1 MDDLKLIRDSEKRKD
16 FRFSVPL
23 DDKIEFSINM
33 IKSLESLALYM
44 HLDGF
49 HLAFS
54 GGKDSIVLY
63 HLAKKAKVKFKAH
76 MLVTTIDPP
85 EVMRCVRSY
94 YKDVLMHRPKTNMFQ
109 EIKDKKCLPTGFYR
123 WCCRVL
129 KEKIGIGT
137 VTLLGIRALE
147 SLRRS
152 ERYPIEKSG
161 YPNEPLWWDM
171 YEEKGYL
178 DRYDITTQDK
188 MMVSP
193 LYYWSEA
200 DVWNY
205 IRNNN
210 LHYPELYDQGWSR
223 VGCMFCPMSRV
234 GEKKLELQRYPKV
247 AQKFIDSIDFIVKE
261 YGYADKYTDD
271 PVEIFHWW
279 ISNKS
284 MKNYFRDKKK
294 NQYNLFE
301 KNTEK

>member
-1 MDDLKLIRDSEKRKD
+1 MDELKLIRDNEKRKD
-16 FRFSVPL
+16 FRFSVSL
-23 DDKIEFSINM
+23 EEKIEYSVNM
-33 IKSLESLALYM
+33 IKSLESLAIYM
-44 HLDGF
+44 DEEGF

-85 EVMRCVRSY
+85 EVMRCVRTY
-94 YKDVLMHRPKTNMFQ
+94 YKDVIMHRPKTNMFEQ
-109 EIKDKKCLPTGFYR
+109 IKKQKCLPTGFYR

-129 KEKIGIGT
+129 KEKIGAGT

-147 SLRRS
+147 SSRRS

-161 YPNEPLWWDM
+161 YRNEPLWWDM
-171 YEEKGYL
+171 FEEKGYL
-178 DRYDITTQDK
+178 DRYHITTQDK

-200 DVWNY
+200 DVWDY
-205 IRNNN
+205 IHDNN

-234 GEKKLELQRYPKV
+234 GEKKLELQKYPKV
-247 AQKFIDSIDFIVKE
+247 AEKFIDSIDFIVKE

>member
-1 MDDLKLIRDSEKRKD
+1 MDELELIRDDEKRKD

-33 IKSLESLALYM
+33 IKSLESLALFM
-44 HLDGF
+44 HPEGF

-85 EVMRCVRSY
+85 EVMRCVRTY

-109 EIKDKKCLPTGFYR
+109 EIKDKKCLPTGYYR

-129 KEKIGIGT
+129 KEKVGIGT

-147 SLRRS
+147 SSRRS

-161 YPNEPLWWDM
+161 YRNEPLWWNM

-178 DRYDITTQDK
+178 DRYHITTQDK

-193 LYYWSEA
+193 LYYWSET

-205 IRNNN
+205 IRNND

-234 GEKKLELQRYPKV
+234 SEKKLELQRYPKV
-247 AQKFIDSIDFIVKE
+247 AQKFIDSIDYIVRN

-271 PVEIFHWW
+271 PVAIFHWW
-279 ISNKS
+279 IQNKT
-284 MKNYFRDKKK
+284 MKNYFSNKQK
-294 NQYNLFE
+294 NQLNLFE

>member
-94 YKDVLMHRPKTNMFQ
+94 YKDVIMHRPVLNMFEQ
-109 EIKDKKCLPTGFYR
+109 IKKQKCLPTGYYR

-129 KEKIGIGT
+129 KEKVGIGT

-147 SLRRS
+147 SSRRS

-161 YPNEPLWWDM
+161 YPNESLWWDM

-223 VGCMFCPMSRV
+223 VGCMFCPMARV
-234 GEKKLELQRYPKV
+234 GEKRLELQRYPKV
-247 AQKFIDSIDFIVKE
+247 AQKFIDSIDYIVRN

-271 PVEIFHWW
+271 PVAIFHWW
-279 ISNKS
+279 IQNKT
-284 MKNYFRDKKK
+284 MKDYFSSKQK
-294 NQYNLFE
+294 NQLNLFE